1 MTKLI
6 TTFVSAMALACAP
19 VAIAQSDAPEDRTTE
34 KSVVET
40 TIEASVNALDK
51 AAILAKAEQLQ
62 QTDTP
67 QNDPTDA
74 EKSES

>member
-1 MTKLI
+1 MAKLI

-19 VAIAQSDAPEDRTTE
+19 AFAQSDAPEDRTTE

-40 TIEASVNALDK
+40 AIEASVNALDK

-67 QNDPTDA
+67 QSEPADA

>member
-19 VAIAQSDAPEDRTTE
+19 AFAQSDAPEDGTTE

-40 TIEASVNALDK
+40 AIEASVNTLDK
-51 AAILAKAEQLQ
+51 AAILAKAEQQLQ
-62 QTDTP
+62 QTDTS
-67 QNDPTDA
+67 QNEPADA
-74 EKSES
+74 EKSEG

>member
-1 MTKLI
+1 MTKLF

-19 VAIAQSDAPEDRTTE
+19 AFAQSDAPEDRTTE

-40 TIEASVNALDK
+40 AIEASVNALDK
-51 AAILAKAEQLQ
+51 AAILAKAEQPQ

-67 QNDPTDA
+67 QSEPAET